1 MDKAKDCER
10 FKARITADRLD
21 QKAEYRPVLSP
32 REAEAGDGSQGDF
45 GPGLKRKRLDD
56 QLTDHGD
63 GGKGSQ

>member
-32 REAEAGDGSQGDF
+32 RGTEAGDGGLGDP
-45 GPGLKRKRLDD
+45 GPGLKRKRRDD
-56 QLTDHGD
+56 QLTDHG
-63 GGKGSQ
+63 GKGSQ